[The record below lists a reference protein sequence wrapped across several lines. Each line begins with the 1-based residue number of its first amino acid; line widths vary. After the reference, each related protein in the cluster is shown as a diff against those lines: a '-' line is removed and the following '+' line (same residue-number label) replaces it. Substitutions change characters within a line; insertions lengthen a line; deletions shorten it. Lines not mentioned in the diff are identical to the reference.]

1 MQTSAR
7 AGAISTD
14 GGRPGTVEDVER
26 TATPSLR
33 TLIAGAIDQRLSGV
47 RVALPGRVVAYDAAR
62 QAVDVQPLVADG
74 VEDDGVR
81 TAEPLPV
88 LVDVPLVFP
97 GAGPYRITWP
107 VAAGAIVLLVIAS
120 SSTSRWKVGAGAE
133 VVDPGSDHRHHIED
147 AIAIPGLHAFGA
159 PPTEAPVDA
168 LVVHGAAIRL
178 GTPAADDPVVRRS
191 DLDAV
196 VADVNNRL
204 TTHTHTGGNGGV
216 GPTGAGTTTPI
227 TTPACS
233 PVVSAD

>member
-1 MQTSAR
+1 MEQ
-7 AGAISTD
+7 
-14 GGRPGTVEDVER
+14 

-97 GAGPYRITWP
+97 GAGAYRITWP

-133 VVDPGSDHRHHIED
+133 VVDPGSDHRHHLED

-168 LVVHGAAIRL
+168 MVLHGDAIRL
-178 GTPAADDPVVRRS
+178 GSPAAADPVVRRS

-196 VADVNNRL
+196 VADVNDRMS
-204 TTHTHTGGNGGV
+204 THTHAT
-216 GPTGAGTTTPI
+216 PSGATTTVTTTTI